1 MALSRLPIS
10 LLALNTGSL
19 FSPTWILTLLWISAN
34 ATCSMLYGER
44 SKPPQFNPILP
55 GHGNNNLFD
64 HNVYGLIHHSVADVQ
79 ELTRNVEYQL

>member
-19 FSPTWILTLLWISAN
+19 FSPTWILTLLWIPAN

-44 SKPPQFNPILP
+44 SKPPQFNPIL
-55 GHGNNNLFD
+55 HHCNNNLIEHD
-64 HNVYGLIHHSVADVQ
+64 VYGFLHHSATDVQ
-79 ELTRNVEYQL
+79 ELARNVEHQL